1 MLVKIKFLSEFPTY
15 GNTVIK
21 KNSSEACNEIKK
33 EIKWKILYHDC
44 VWTGESVL
52 LEYIIFLLIWEK
64 KNYVLCNKAKLLI
77 SFLVI
82 SPKLNYHTESRHS
95 TW

>member
-33 EIKWKILYHDC
+33 EIK
-44 VWTGESVL
+44 
-52 LEYIIFLLIWEK
+52 
-64 KNYVLCNKAKLLI
+64 
-77 SFLVI
+77 
-82 SPKLNYHTESRHS
+82 
-95 TW
+95 